1 MILVTGASGYL
12 GTDLLCALEQRGIPC
27 VPGGRRQGQR
37 FFDLNQPVPE
47 AELLRGIDVV
57 VHCAGLAH
65 DLGQA
70 DEYERLNV
78 DGSVALARAAIA
90 AGVGRFVFVSSLN
103 VVPASA
109 EQPTLPPESWS
120 APPGPYAHS
129 KWLAEQR
136 LAALFSTGD
145 SELISIR
152 PALMYDQQLHGNL
165 ARLKR
170 MPPIRLPERGKRSM
184 VARPDVVNVLLDL
197 VTCPPVA
204 DPAVRYC
211 AITDG
216 QTYTAKR
223 ISSALVPGRA
233 LTLPESVWSL
243 LIYLLEASPLRSGR
257 ALVRSLAEEHWTAS
271 DGKPTPPGARRSLE
285 ALQCAAAEGKTKQ

>member
-12 GTDLLCALEQRGIPC
+12 GRDLLCALEQRGIPC

-37 FFDLNQPVPE
+37 FFDLKQPAPE
-47 AELLRGIDVV
+47 AELLRDIDVV

-65 DLGQA
+65 DLGHA
-70 DEYERLNV
+70 DEYEPLNV

-109 EQPTLPPESWS
+109 EQPTLPPENWS

-136 LAALFSTGD
+136 LAALFSTAG
-145 SELISIR
+145 SELIIVR
-152 PALMYDQQLHGNL
+152 PALMYDRQLHGNL
-165 ARLKR
+165 ARLKS

-197 VTCPPVA
+197 VTSPRVA
-204 DPAVRYC
+204 DPGVKYC

-233 LTLPESVWSL
+233 LTLPEPVWSL
-243 LIYLLEASPLRSGR
+243 LLYLLAASPLRSGR

-271 DGKPTPPGARRSLE
+271 DGKPTPSGARRSLE
-285 ALQCAAAEGKTKQ
+285 ALHRAPSDTGTKS